1 MKTNIM
7 REIKLE
13 KITLSCGTGTTPQV
27 LEKGIKLLKL
37 LTDRKPVK
45 TCSTKRIPA
54 FGVRPG
60 LPIGCKVTIR
70 GKKAEELLKRLL
82 ESISNKLSFKQMNN
96 GSFAFGI
103 KEYIEIPGVIYQ
115 REIGIMG
122 LDVSVTLMRAGF
134 RVKKRRKFRKIPK
147 RHMITREETAKFIKE
162 KFNVEVEQNA
172 GK

>member
-1 MKTNIM
+1 MDNIM
-7 REIKLE
+7 RNIKLE

-27 LEKGIKLLKL
+27 LEKGLKLLKL

-45 TCSTKRIPA
+45 TSSTKRIPA

-82 ESISNKLSFKQMNN
+82 ESISNKLKFKQMNN

-115 REIGIMG
+115 RDIGIMG

-134 RVKKRRKFRKIPK
+134 RVKKRRMFRKIPK
-147 RHMITREETAKFIKE
+147 RHMITREETANFIKE

-172 GK
+172 SK